1 MKKIT
6 ISEET
11 FNKFFDDKKVFR
23 QEQLSAWTAMLF
35 QEDETFGN
43 EWLANQLNISERHA
57 GRTISALLEK
67 GLIQR
72 VGVGKYKLVVE
83 I

>member
-11 FNKFFDDKKVFR
+11 FNKFLMIKKVFR

-35 QEDETFGN
+35 QEDETLETNG
-43 EWLANQLNISERHA
+43 LLIS
-57 GRTISALLEK
+57 
-67 GLIQR
+67 
-72 VGVGKYKLVVE
+72 
-83 I
+83 